1 MPRGTVGRLGGC
13 LAIVAVVGL
22 TTGVVTAARAASGAA
37 VQPGLTAQPGTAV
50 VHGAW
55 GKGRLVPGIA
65 ALNVGGDAAVTAIS
79 CAAPG
84 YCTAGGY
91 YTSAAKVPASS
102 SAQKA
107 FVVSEVKGHWGKARQ
122 VRGTSSARSGD
133 WTSVTAIS
141 CASPGN
147 CVAGGYD
154 GTTAKFVHYSQG
166 FVVSEV
172 NGTWGTARHLSV
184 RKPNEATEVTSV
196 SCSKAGE
203 CLAGGYTRYT
213 KVQGD
218 DQTYYYG
225 YEFVVEQRHG
235 SWGALRALSGEA
247 LNYATP
253 TSVTCVS
260 PGNCA
265 AGGGPSQTPVVAQE
279 KGGTWHSTALPGFPA
294 SVDASQGPTVVACPK
309 AGACTAGGTFYNDRV
324 AGSFK
329 VWVSSESGY
338 RWRNGVE
345 LAGLQLGGVFSPTVN
360 AISCT
365 APGYCTLAGQIWSS
379 TTKTATAHGFT
390 ATETGGH
397 WSSAR
402 LVVSGASGD
411 VPSVSCPALGYCVAA
426 VGNTKYAPHV
436 IEETGGT
443 WGKPRELP
451 GLTHPGLVN
460 SVSCA
465 KPGWCAAGGSYAVRG
480 QNQAIVADET
490 VARGVPS
497 GA

>member
-1 MPRGTVGRLGGC
+1 VPRGTVGRLGGC

-22 TTGVVTAARAASGAA
+22 TTGVVTAARAVTGAA

-225 YEFVVEQRHG
+225 YEFVVEQQHG
-235 SWGALRALSGEA
+235 SWGALRAL
-247 LNYATP
+247 
-253 TSVTCVS
+253 
-260 PGNCA
+260 
-265 AGGGPSQTPVVAQE
+265 
-279 KGGTWHSTALPGFPA
+279 
-294 SVDASQGPTVVACPK
+294 
-309 AGACTAGGTFYNDRV
+309 
-324 AGSFK
+324 
-329 VWVSSESGY
+329 
-338 RWRNGVE
+338 
-345 LAGLQLGGVFSPTVN
+345 
-360 AISCT
+360 
-365 APGYCTLAGQIWSS
+365 
-379 TTKTATAHGFT
+379 
-390 ATETGGH
+390 
-397 WSSAR
+397 
-402 LVVSGASGD
+402 
-411 VPSVSCPALGYCVAA
+411 
-426 VGNTKYAPHV
+426 
-436 IEETGGT
+436 
-443 WGKPRELP
+443 
-451 GLTHPGLVN
+451 
-460 SVSCA
+460 
-465 KPGWCAAGGSYAVRG
+465 
-480 QNQAIVADET
+480 
-490 VARGVPS
+490 
-497 GA
+497 

>member
-1 MPRGTVGRLGGC
+1 
-13 LAIVAVVGL
+13 
-22 TTGVVTAARAASGAA
+22 
-37 VQPGLTAQPGTAV
+37 

-55 GKGRLVPGIA
+55 GKGQLVPGIA
-65 ALNVGGDAAVTAIS
+65 ALNAGGDAAVTAIS

-102 SAQKA
+102 SARKT
-107 FVVSEVKGHWGKARQ
+107 FVVSEVKGQWGTARQ
-122 VRGTSSARSGD
+122 VPGTSSASSGD

-147 CVAGGYD
+147 CLAGGYD
-154 GTTAKFVHYSQG
+154 GTTANSVHHSQG

-172 NGTWGTARHLSV
+172 HGTWGAARHFSS
-184 RKPNEATEVTSV
+184 RKPGEATTVTSV

-203 CLAGGYTRYT
+203 CLAGGYTIYPE
-213 KVQGD
+213 VVGD
-218 DQTYYYG
+218 DRTYDFG
-225 YEFVVEQRHG
+225 YEFVAEQRHG
-235 SWGALRALSGEA
+235 SWGELRALTGEE
-247 LNYATP
+247 LDYTTP

-265 AGGGPSQTPVVAQE
+265 AGVGASPSPVVAQE
-279 KGGTWHSTALPGFPA
+279 KGGTWHSTALPGFRGTTGA
-294 SVDASQGPTVVACPK
+294 SEAPTVVACPK
-309 AGACTAGGTFYNDRV
+309 AGACTAGGTFYNEHI
-324 AGSFK
+324 AGGFM
-329 VWVSSESGY
+329 VWVASESGY
-338 RWRNGVE
+338 TWGNGRE
-345 LAGLQLGGVFSPTVN
+345 LAGLRLGGVFSTTVN

-365 APGYCTLAGQIWSS
+365 APGYCTLAGQIWST
-379 TTKTATAHGFT
+379 TTKTGTAHGFT

-411 VPSVSCPALGYCVAA
+411 VLSVSCPALGYCVAA
-426 VGNTKYAPHV
+426 VGNTSYAPHV
-436 IEETGGT
+436 IEEAGGT
-443 WGKPRELP
+443 WDKPLVLP

-465 KPGWCAAGGSYAVRG
+465 KPGWCAAGGSYSVRG

-490 VARGVPS
+490 VAHGAPMLTPRLRRGTPS
-497 GA
+497 CWVLR